1 MLPTLLLN
9 VTDWY
14 PSLSSFNSVSIN
26 LILFFPF
33 QSLFMESGGIIKV
46 NQSSRFCLLLGIA
59 KLAIYK
65 TRKARLKGKNV
76 NVLLCFEGMVS
87 VRVKM
92 EQAYLL
98 SLDIVGDQWYTDEV
112 LSFFS

>member
-1 MLPTLLLN
+1 MQEIGTPLSLPFVFSFPVFIYGIGGNYKSKPVLSLL
-9 VTDWY
+9 
-14 PSLSSFNSVSIN
+14 SF
-26 LILFFPF
+26 
-33 QSLFMESGGIIKV
+33 
-46 NQSSRFCLLLGIA
+46 LLGIA

-65 TRKARLKGKNV
+65 TRKAKLKGKNV
-76 NVLLCFEGMVS
+76 NVLLCFKGMIS
-87 VRVKM
+87 ARVKM